1 MSGPVSVNISQKLQY
16 PNESYYEY
24 REVLVVLDRVGSVCP
39 AVGVDDAVGDTL
51 DHAVYRVTEVL
62 LSRQHCGKQDEQR
75 ERDLKRQKLS

>member
-1 MSGPVSVNISQKLQY
+1 MSGNSASNKWSVTDANARSRAQH
-16 PNESYYEY
+16 
-24 REVLVVLDRVGSVCP
+24 RF
-39 AVGVDDAVGDTL
+39 DDAVGDTL